1 MLQIIIVSDSF
12 NHFEKPINEYIK
24 RLGKD
29 IKIIKIKPEKNGE
42 IDTIIRKETDK
53 ILEIIKKEKWFFIGL
68 DLQWDLLST
77 EKMLD
82 FIGKTLQRQPQITF
96 VIWGSYGYDKK
107 VMDNILH
114 KKISLSPMTFPHSMA
129 FLLLLEQLYR
139 IKSIEKGS
147 GYHH

>member
-12 NHFEKPINEYIK
+12 NHFDKPISEYIK

-53 ILEIIKKEKWFFIGL
+53 IIEIIEKEKWFFIGL
-68 DLQWDLLST
+68 DFEGDELST
-77 EKMLD
+77 EKLLD
-82 FIGKTLQRQPQITF
+82 FVNKTIARQPKITF
-96 VIWGSYGYDKK
+96 VIGGSYGYNKEVLDKF
-107 VMDNILH
+107 LH
-114 KKISLSPMTFPHSMA
+114 KKLSLSLMTFPHSMA

>member
-12 NHFEKPINEYIK
+12 NHFEKPVNEYIK

-82 FIGKTLQRQPQITF
+82 FIGKTLQRQSQITF
-96 VIWGSYGYDKK
+96 VIGGSYGYDKK
-107 VMDNILH
+107 IMDNILH

-139 IKSIEKGS
+139 VKSIEKWS